1 MDFNAFKKT
10 PDELA
15 RAFRSVK
22 TATLREG
29 RDIIEGEEEGLQ
41 VFFLARDIIDENSF
55 LGTAYFYKGSK
66 PYRKAMARF
75 DLTGWGI
82 PESKFR
88 RDVEGKVIKLGK
100 QTGLPQL
107 GSAVPEIKLDR
118 AGIVYTVDAI
128 YTEVGCSNHLA
139 LLRRDVEEPTE
150 Y

>member
-1 MDFNAFKKT
+1 MNFNALKKAPEQLET
-10 PDELA
+10 E
-15 RAFRSVK
+15 FRSVK
-22 TATLREG
+22 SATLREG
-29 RDIIEGEEEGLQ
+29 RDIIEGEEDGLES
-41 VFFLARDIIDENSF
+41 FFIARDIIDEKSF
-55 LGTAYFYKGSK
+55 IGTAYFYKQGK
-66 PYRKAMARF
+66 PYRKALARF

-82 PESKFR
+82 PEEQFR
-88 RDVEGKVIKLGK
+88 RDYEGKVIKLGK

-128 YTEVGCSNHLA
+128 YTEVGWSNHLA

>member
-1 MDFNAFKKT
+1 MNFNEFKKA
-10 PDELA
+10 PEQLEA
-15 RAFRSVK
+15 EFRSVK
-22 TATLREG
+22 SATLREG
-29 RDIIEGEEEGLQ
+29 RDIIEGEEENLQ
-41 VFFLARDIIDENSF
+41 TFFLARDIIDENSF
-55 LGTAYFYKGSK
+55 LGTAYFYKALK
-66 PYRKAMARF
+66 PYRKAVARF

-82 PESKFR
+82 PETQFR
-88 RDVEGKVIKLGK
+88 RDFEGHVVKLGK

-128 YTEVGCSNHLA
+128 YTEVGWSNHLA